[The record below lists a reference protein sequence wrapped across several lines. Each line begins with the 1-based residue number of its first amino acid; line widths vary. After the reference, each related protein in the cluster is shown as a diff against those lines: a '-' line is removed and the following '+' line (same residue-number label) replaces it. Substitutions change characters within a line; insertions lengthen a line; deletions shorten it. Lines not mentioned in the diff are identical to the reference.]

1 MTTAPD
7 WQARVGDVWAAEWR
21 RTDRSFADLSRHLDA
36 AILAVAPASGTAVDL
51 GCGAGATSLAL
62 AAARPSVSVLGVDL
76 SDALVGV
83 AQQRASE
90 QGTANTR
97 FITGMVPAALTDAA
111 PFDMAVSRHGV
122 MFFDEPASAF
132 RGIAA
137 ALHPGAPLVFSC
149 FRSAAEN
156 IWAAEAIAAIG
167 GTLDAPTGY
176 APGPFAFADR
186 DVIHQLLAN
195 AGFTRIAIT
204 PVDYR
209 YRAGAGDD
217 PVEDAIDFFRRIG
230 PVSRAIAAASEADRP
245 ALLDRLRVVL
255 AERVV
260 DGVVKFPAA
269 AWIVT
274 AFTQGRG
281 Q

>member
-62 AAARPSVSVLGVDL
+62 AAARPSLSVLGVDL
-76 SDALVGV
+76 SDALVAV

-122 MFFDEPASAF
+122 MFFDEPATAF

-137 ALHPGAPLVFSC
+137 ALRPGAPLIFSC

-167 GTLDAPTGY
+167 GVLDAPTGY
-176 APGPFAFADR
+176 APGPFAFANR
-186 DVIHQLLAN
+186 DVIHQLLADT
-195 AGFTRIAIT
+195 GFTRIAIT

-217 PVEDAIDFFRRIG
+217 PVADAIDFFRRIG

-255 AERVV
+255 ADRVA
-260 DGVVKFPAA
+260 DGVVDFPAA